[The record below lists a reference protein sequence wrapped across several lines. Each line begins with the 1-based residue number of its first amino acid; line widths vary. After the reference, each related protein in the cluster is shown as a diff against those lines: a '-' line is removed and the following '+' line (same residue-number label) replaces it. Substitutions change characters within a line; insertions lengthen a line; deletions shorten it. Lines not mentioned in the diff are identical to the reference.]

1 MYNIFNLKQN
11 EITLFDSNIKI
22 QKQQMAETGFQRI
35 NNPEKYKNTETTIG
49 SNRFSKKRKSTQ
61 NRSDFGNYRHQK
73 NENIKENKRASL
85 DVRQAVFDFIKIWSD
100 QFEQNLGL
108 LVGDLFTTEVF
119 AIKAEGE

>member
-1 MYNIFNLKQN
+1 MCNGLNLKPN
-11 EITLFDSNIKI
+11 EITLFDSYIKI

>member
-11 EITLFDSNIKI
+11 EITLFDSNIKL

-73 NENIKENKRASL
+73 NENIKGNKRASL

>member
-61 NRSDFGNYRHQK
+61 NRSDFGKYRHQK

-108 LVGDLFTTEVF
+108 LVGDLFTTEEF
-119 AIKAEGE
+119 AIKAKGE

>member
-49 SNRFSKKRKSTQ
+49 SNRFSKKRKST
-61 NRSDFGNYRHQK
+61 
-73 NENIKENKRASL
+73 
-85 DVRQAVFDFIKIWSD
+85 
-100 QFEQNLGL
+100 
-108 LVGDLFTTEVF
+108 
-119 AIKAEGE
+119 